1 MRYKPAEKI
10 FKKALIGLFSAF
22 LPDVLYSPDQVDLGS
37 VKSILVIR
45 QHDQLGDLILT
56 TPVFRALRQKFP
68 QAKITAL
75 ARYYTNPVLH
85 NNPNIDQVLVY
96 PEKLKLA
103 TPQRLFR
110 LFKGLRQP
118 YDLCIVLNTVSHS
131 LSSDVLCL
139 LSGARYR
146 LGTSEM
152 PFYDFRPNLFYN
164 ILSAPPGSPVHETK
178 RSLLI
183 LEHLGI
189 TTGDLSEEVC
199 LTPEEQ
205 EQGKKVIWD
214 HHLVPEKT
222 IGIHLGAANLENRWP
237 YQKYAALA
245 DWLAAEYGF
254 SIAVFWGAREQE
266 LGERFLGVVK
276 SRVEVIQGLSIR
288 ELAAAV
294 KPLKLMITNDTGIMH
309 LAAGAGAPT
318 FSIFGRSE
326 PELWRPLN
334 RDFYGVR
341 GLDKTCA
348 SAELEVVQSGI
359 RRMLDK
365 LEDQNK
371 K

>member
-10 FKKALIGLFSAF
+10 FKQAVIGLFSAF
-22 LPDVLYSPDQVDLGS
+22 LPDVLYSPDQVDLGA

-45 QHDQLGDLILT
+45 QHDQLGDLILA
-56 TPVFRALRQKFP
+56 TPVFRALRQRFP
-68 QAKITAL
+68 GARITAL
-75 ARYYTNPVLH
+75 ARYYTHPVLFH
-85 NNPNIDQVLVY
+85 NPNIDRVLVY

-103 TPQRLFR
+103 TPKRLFR
-110 LFKGLRQP
+110 LIRGLRQH

-131 LSSDVLCL
+131 LSSDILAL

-146 LGTSEM
+146 LGTAEM
-152 PFYDFRPNLFYN
+152 PFYHFRPNLFYN
-164 ILSAPPGSPVHETK
+164 VLSRPPEHPVHET
-178 RSLLI
+178 RRNLLI

-189 TTGDLSEEVC
+189 GTDDLSEEVSF
-199 LTPEEQ
+199 TPEEQ
-205 EQGKKVIWD
+205 EQGKKVLWD

-237 YQKYAALA
+237 YQRYAALA
-245 DWLAAEYGF
+245 DWLSSEYGF
-254 SIAVFWGAREQE
+254 TIAVFWGAREQE
-266 LGERFLGVVK
+266 LGELFLGLVK
-276 SRVEVIQGLSIR
+276 SRVEAIQGLSIR
-288 ELAAAV
+288 ELAAAL
-294 KPLKLMITNDTGIMH
+294 KPLKLVVTNDTGIMH

-359 RRMLDK
+359 RRMLDR
-365 LEDQNK
+365 LEDQR
-371 K
+371 

>member
-1 MRYKPAEKI
+1 MRFKPAEKI
-10 FKKALIGLFSAF
+10 FKKALIGIFSTF

-56 TPVFRALRQKFP
+56 TPVYRALRQRFP
-68 QAKITAL
+68 NAKITVL
-75 ARYYTNPVLH
+75 ARYYTNSVLQ
-85 NNPNIDQVLVY
+85 NNPNIDRVLVY

-103 TPQRLFR
+103 TPKRLFQ
-110 LFKGLRQP
+110 LFQGLRQP

-146 LGTSEM
+146 LGPSEM

-164 ILSAPPGSPVHETK
+164 VLSAPSVSPIHETK

-199 LTPEEQ
+199 LTPEEK
-205 EQGKKVIWD
+205 EQGRKLLWD
-214 HHLVPEKT
+214 RHLIPEKT
-222 IGIHLGAANLENRWP
+222 IGLNLGAYNTPNRWP

-245 DWLAAEYGF
+245 DWLAKELGF
-254 SIAVFWGAREQE
+254 QVAVFWGPREDD
-266 LGERFLGVVK
+266 LGERFLGAVNAKVTPLPGLDIRQLAGVISQLRLVVC
-276 SRVEVIQGLSIR
+276 
-288 ELAAAV
+288 
-294 KPLKLMITNDTGIMH
+294 NNTGIMH
-309 LAAGAGAPT
+309 LSAAVGAPT
-318 FSIFGRSE
+318 FAIFGLYD

-334 RDFYGVR
+334 KDFYGVR
-341 GLDKTCA
+341 GLDKTCT

-359 RRMLDK
+359 KRMLER
-365 LEDQNK
+365 LEDQK
-371 K
+371 